1 MIFITGCCCTTSQI
15 LMSVFFSSFFNST
28 KAESIGDTAAEVS
41 FTQILHVSRSHENKG
56 ARLTSLHSVALTDAH
71 SCPADAVL

>member
-1 MIFITGCCCTTSQI
+1 MIFITSCCCTTSQI
-15 LMSVFFSSFFNST
+15 LMGVFFFFNST